1 MSNPIQDKGPRLRG
15 KFHWL
20 RMWQMK
26 RIRVLVVD
34 DHTLVRDG
42 IRALLGLVADVE
54 VVGEATNGKEALEKV
69 AELTPD
75 VVLMDLA
82 MPIMG
87 GLEATRRI
95 RRQFPA
101 TKVLA
106 LTQYD
111 DSEYVVPVIEAGAR
125 GFVTKMAAF
134 TELTSAIQAV
144 YKGDSFLSPSAA
156 AALVQECQQKT
167 NAEGET
173 DPYQQ
178 LTDREREVLK
188 LVVEGHTARQIA
200 DMLVVSHKTVE
211 WYKTSLMNKLNIH
224 NRTDLIKFAIRR
236 AIITP

>member
-1 MSNPIQDKGPRLRG
+1 
-15 KFHWL
+15 
-20 RMWQMK
+20 MK
-26 RIRVLVVD
+26 RIKVLIVD

-42 IRALLGLVADVE
+42 IRSLLELIANIE
-54 VVGEATNGKEALEKV
+54 VVGEATNGKEALQKV
-69 AELTPD
+69 EQLAPD

-95 RRQFPA
+95 RKQFPQ

-111 DSEYVVPVIEAGAR
+111 DSEYVMPVIEAGAS
-125 GFVTKMAAF
+125 GFVTKMLAF
-134 TELTSAIQAV
+134 SELTSAIQAL
-144 YKGDSFLSPSAA
+144 YRGESYLSPSAA
-156 AALVQECQQKT
+156 AHLVQEYQQKT
-167 NAEGET
+167 EVEGEK

-188 LVVEGHTARQIA
+188 LVAEGHTAREIA
-200 DMLVVSHKTVE
+200 DMLVVSPKTVE
-211 WYKTSLMNKLNIH
+211 WYKTSLMSKLNIH
-224 NRTDLIKFAIRR
+224 NKTDLIKFAIRR

>member
-1 MSNPIQDKGPRLRG
+1 
-15 KFHWL
+15 
-20 RMWQMK
+20 MK
-26 RIRVLVVD
+26 RIRLLVVD

-42 IRALLGLVADVE
+42 IRALLGLVADIE

-69 AELTPD
+69 AELAPD

-134 TELTSAIQAV
+134 SELTSAIQAV

-167 NAEGET
+167 NTEGET

-188 LVVEGHTARQIA
+188 LVVEGHTAREIA
-200 DMLVVSHKTVE
+200 DMLVVSRKTVE